1 VAEPRRDALRIL
13 QVYPKDDFFT
23 GAAIQAWELS
33 RGLAARGHHVVV
45 VTRPNEAWE
54 RRCRQADIPY
64 YPLPLRK
71 GLDLGS
77 VLALR
82 RLVVDHGIQ
91 VAHAHKGL
99 ARTHLWLAGLLGGR
113 PRLVLNRGVSF
124 PLTRWNRLGYASRRV
139 DAVVAVCESIRR
151 GLVAAGV
158 PAAKVTVIYSAT
170 DTDRFHPGVDGG
182 ALRRA
187 LGLGPEAFVVTQIG
201 VRSWKG
207 WRDLLDA
214 LARLPARLA
223 HARLL
228 LVGAGPGRAAAIVAE
243 AKDRGVADRVLVL
256 GPREDVPQIL
266 CASDVVVD
274 ASWAGLGI
282 TGTIREAMAC
292 ARPVIA
298 TRLEGNP
305 EIVSDRETGFLV
317 PPRSPEALAERI
329 VWVHDH
335 PDLARAVAEAG
346 RRRVVETFSLPAKLD
361 AMERLYRRLVG
372 PAA

>member
-1 VAEPRRDALRIL
+1 MAEPAPLRVL
-13 QVYPKDDFFT
+13 QVYPKADFFT

-45 VTRPNEAWE
+45 VTRPSEPWA
-54 RRCRQADIPY
+54 RRCREAGIPHHE
-64 YPLPLRK
+64 LPLRK
-71 GLDLGS
+71 GLDLRS
-77 VLALR
+77 ILALR
-82 RLVVDHGIQ
+82 RIVGAHAIQ

-99 ARTHLWLAGLLGGR
+99 ARTHLLLAGLLGRR

-139 DAVVAVCESIRR
+139 DAVVAVCESIRQ

-158 PAAKVTVIYSAT
+158 PADKVTVIYSAT
-170 DTDRFHPGVDGG
+170 DTTRFHPAVDGR
-182 ALRRA
+182 ALRQA
-187 LGLGPEAFVVTQIG
+187 LGLAPEAFVVTQIG

-207 WRDLLDA
+207 WCDLLEA
-214 LARLPARLA
+214 FVRLPARLG
-223 HARLL
+223 HAYLL
-228 LVGAGPGRAAAIVAE
+228 LVGAGPGRAAAVAAE

-256 GPREDVPQIL
+256 GPREDVPQVL
-266 CASDVVVD
+266 GASDVVVD

-305 EIVSDRETGFLV
+305 ELVTDGETGFLV

-329 VWVHDH
+329 LWIHDH

-346 RRRVVETFSLPAKLD
+346 HRRVAARFSLPAKLE
-361 AMERLYRRLVG
+361 AVEALYRRLLDR
-372 PAA
+372 PPS

>member
-1 VAEPRRDALRIL
+1 VADASPAALRIL
-13 QVYPKDDFFT
+13 QVYPKADYFT
-23 GAAIQAWELS
+23 GAAIQAWELA
-33 RGLAARGHHVVV
+33 RGLAGRGHHVVV
-45 VTRPNEAWE
+45 VTRPSEVWE
-54 RRCRQADIPY
+54 HKCRQAGIAY
-64 YPLPLRK
+64 HPLPLRK
-71 GLDLGS
+71 GLDVRSALG
-77 VLALR
+77 LR
-82 RLVVDHGIQ
+82 RIIAAHGIEL
-91 VAHAHKGL
+91 AHAHKGL
-99 ARTHLWLAGLLGGR
+99 ARTHLLVAGLLGRR

-158 PAAKVTVIYSAT
+158 PADKVAVIYSAT

-187 LGLGPEAFVVTQIG
+187 LGLGPETFVVTQIG

-214 LARLPARLA
+214 LVRLPARLG

-228 LVGAGPGRAAAIVAE
+228 LVGAAPGRAAAIIAE

-256 GPREDVPQIL
+256 GPREDVPQVL

-298 TRLEGNP
+298 TSLEGNP
-305 EIVSDRETGFLV
+305 EIVTDRETGFLV
-317 PPRSPEALAERI
+317 PPRSPEALADRI
-329 VWVHDH
+329 VWVYDH

-346 RRRVVETFSLPAKLD
+346 RRRVVEAFSLPAKLD

-372 PAA
+372 QAS